1 MLPIIKPSSSPWRAQ
16 VLIVNDGRNKKH
28 LLVIDYYSRTINRF
42 TLLDAYP
49 LPQTDDLINEI
60 STAHEIEK
68 PSNTRM
74 AKLFVHVSMIGRC
87 ASKKLERNETV
98 HGAQRYLDQDD
109 ERYCS

>member
-1 MLPIIKPSSSPWRAQ
+1 MLLIIKPSSSPWRAQ

-60 STAHEIEK
+60 SRSHETEK
-68 PSNTRM
+68 LSNTRM
-74 AKLFVHVSMIGRC
+74 AKLFAHASMIGQC
-87 ASKKLERNETV
+87 ASRRIKSN
-98 HGAQRYLDQDD
+98 
-109 ERYCS
+109 

>member
-1 MLPIIKPSSSPWRAQ
+1 MLSIIKPSSSPWRAQ
-16 VLIVNDGRNKKH
+16 VLIANDGSHKKKH
-28 LLVIDYYSRTINRF
+28 LVINYSRTINRF